1 MKIFKEDRPVFGS
14 KSSKKT
20 GLKIIIVGCG
30 KVGVAILKQL
40 ANEGHDITIIDKD
53 PQKVATYSNQ
63 YDVMGVVG
71 NGANH
76 SVQLEA
82 GIQNA
87 DLIAAVT
94 SSDELNILCCTIAKQ
109 VGDCATIA
117 RLRDPDYSKEASYLR
132 EKLGLT
138 MIINPEL
145 ETATEV
151 SRVLYLPTA
160 LEINSFA
167 HGQAEMT
174 RIKIPEKNVLDNKS
188 IAELGKDLAN
198 KQKPI
203 NILIAAVERAGEF
216 YIPFGDFVLKAGD
229 IMSCVGTR
237 PMSRKFM
244 EHIGFKTARVKD
256 TMIIGGGNVA
266 YYLAGQLVNMGIS
279 VKIIEESKKRCEE
292 LSVLLPKAIIINGD
306 GTDQEILN
314 EEGLAETESFV
325 SLTGIDEENILL
337 TLHARKHSNAKTIT
351 KINRSNFREVIN
363 SLDLGSVFY
372 PCSITAESIVAY
384 VRAKQNSNSNNIETL
399 YHMFDSRAEA
409 IEFRVDVK
417 SEVTD
422 IPLKDLKLKKN
433 LLIAFINRNGSILLP
448 TGQDS
453 IQVGDTAM
461 IVTTETGFT
470 DIRDILA

>member
-1 MKIFKEDRPVFGS
+1 MFGS
-14 KSSKKT
+14 RSSKKT

-53 PQKVATYSNQ
+53 PQKVATYANQ
-63 YDVMGVVG
+63 YDVMGIVG

-145 ETATEV
+145 ETAIEV

-188 IAELGKDLAN
+188 IADLGKDLAN

-216 YIPFGDFVLKAGD
+216 YIPSGDFVLKAGD

-244 EHIGFKTARVKD
+244 EHIGFKTARVKN

-279 VKIIEESKKRCEE
+279 VKIIEENKKRCEE
-292 LSVLLPKAIIINGD
+292 LSVLLPRAIIINGD
-306 GTDQEILN
+306 GTDQETEEHLKKIISMGPRLAMASRGAKGCILYDG
-314 EEGLAETESFV
+314 EKFFVQPAMPLKEVKDTLGAGDSMIASF
-325 SLTGIDEENILL
+325 LTGYTGRIKNGVDQDVAI
-337 TLHARKHSNAKTIT
+337 
-351 KINRSNFREVIN
+351 RE
-363 SLDLGSVFY
+363 SLKEAAAFAAGI
-372 PCSITAESIVAY
+372 CG
-384 VRAKQNSNSNNIETL
+384 IEGA
-399 YHMFDSRAEA
+399 FGCG
-409 IEFRVDVK
+409 
-417 SEVTD
+417 
-422 IPLKDLKLKKN
+422 KKY
-433 LLIAFINRNGSILLP
+433 
-448 TGQDS
+448 
-453 IQVGDTAM
+453 
-461 IVTTETGFT
+461 E
-470 DIRDILA
+470 

>member
-1 MKIFKEDRPVFGS
+1 MFGS
-14 KSSKKT
+14 RSSKKT

-53 PQKVATYSNQ
+53 PQKVATYANQ
-63 YDVMGVVG
+63 YDVMGIVG

-145 ETATEV
+145 ETAIEV

-188 IAELGKDLAN
+188 IADLGKDLAN

-216 YIPFGDFVLKAGD
+216 YIPSGDFVLKAGD

-279 VKIIEESKKRCEE
+279 VKIIEES
-292 LSVLLPKAIIINGD
+292 
-306 GTDQEILN
+306 
-314 EEGLAETESFV
+314 
-325 SLTGIDEENILL
+325 LTGIDEENILL

-363 SLDLGSVFY
+363 SLDLGSVVY

-384 VRAKQNSNSNNIETL
+384 VRAKKNSNSNSIETL

-409 IEFRVDVK
+409 IEFRVDEK

-422 IPLKDLKLKKN
+422 IPLKDLNLKKN

>member
-1 MKIFKEDRPVFGS
+1 MLGS
-14 KSSKKT
+14 KTNKKS

-40 ANEGHDITIIDKD
+40 ANEGHDITIIDKN
-53 PQKVATYSNQ
+53 PGKVETYANM
-63 YDVMGVVG
+63 YDVMGIVG
-71 NGANH
+71 NGASH
-76 SVQLEA
+76 SIQLEA

-145 ETATEV
+145 ETAIEV
-151 SRVLYLPTA
+151 SRILYLPTA
-160 LEINSFA
+160 LDINSFA

-174 RIKIPEKNVLDNKS
+174 RIKIPDKNMLDNKS
-188 IAELGKDLAN
+188 IAELGKELSGR
-198 KQKPI
+198 QKPI
-203 NILIAAVERAGEF
+203 NILIAAVERDGEF
-216 YIPFGDFVLKAGD
+216 YIPSGDFVLKAGD

-237 PMSRKFM
+237 PNSRKFM
-244 EHIGFKTARVKD
+244 SHIGFKTARVKN
-256 TMIIGGGNVA
+256 TMIVGGGNVA
-266 YYLAGQLVNMGIS
+266 YYLAGQLINMGID
-279 VKIIEESKKRCEE
+279 VKIIEEDKDRCEE
-292 LSVLLPKAIIINGD
+292 LSVLLPHATIINGD
-306 GTDQEILN
+306 GTNREILD
-314 EEGLAETESFV
+314 EEGLSEAESFA

-337 TLHARKHSNAKTIT
+337 TLHARKYSAAKTIT

-363 SLDLGSVFY
+363 TLDLGSVVY
-372 PCSITAESIVAY
+372 PCSVTAESIVRY
-384 VRAKQNSNSNNIETL
+384 VRGKKNSNSNNIETL

-409 IEFRVDVK
+409 IEFRVDEK
-417 SEVTD
+417 SAVTD

-448 TGQDS
+448 TGQDC
-453 IQVGDTAM
+453 IKVGDTAM

-470 DIRDILA
+470 DIKDILA

>member
-1 MKIFKEDRPVFGS
+1 
-14 KSSKKT
+14 
-20 GLKIIIVGCG
+20 
-30 KVGVAILKQL
+30 
-40 ANEGHDITIIDKD
+40 
-53 PQKVATYSNQ
+53 
-63 YDVMGVVG
+63 
-71 NGANH
+71 
-76 SVQLEA
+76 
-82 GIQNA
+82 
-87 DLIAAVT
+87 
-94 SSDELNILCCTIAKQ
+94 
-109 VGDCATIA
+109 
-117 RLRDPDYSKEASYLR
+117 
-132 EKLGLT
+132 
-138 MIINPEL
+138 
-145 ETATEV
+145 
-151 SRVLYLPTA
+151 
-160 LEINSFA
+160 
-167 HGQAEMT
+167 
-174 RIKIPEKNVLDNKS
+174 
-188 IAELGKDLAN
+188 
-198 KQKPI
+198 
-203 NILIAAVERAGEF
+203 
-216 YIPFGDFVLKAGD
+216 
-229 IMSCVGTR
+229 
-237 PMSRKFM
+237 MSRKFM

-363 SLDLGSVFY
+363 SLDLGSVVY

-453 IQVGDTAM
+453 IQIGDTAM

>member
-1 MKIFKEDRPVFGS
+1 
-14 KSSKKT
+14 
-20 GLKIIIVGCG
+20 
-30 KVGVAILKQL
+30 
-40 ANEGHDITIIDKD
+40 
-53 PQKVATYSNQ
+53 
-63 YDVMGVVG
+63 
-71 NGANH
+71 
-76 SVQLEA
+76 
-82 GIQNA
+82 
-87 DLIAAVT
+87 
-94 SSDELNILCCTIAKQ
+94 
-109 VGDCATIA
+109 
-117 RLRDPDYSKEASYLR
+117 
-132 EKLGLT
+132 

-145 ETATEV
+145 ETAIEV

-188 IAELGKDLAN
+188 IADLGKDLAN

-216 YIPFGDFVLKAGD
+216 YIPSGDFVLKAGD

-244 EHIGFKTARVKD
+244 EHIGFKTARVKN

-279 VKIIEESKKRCEE
+279 VKIIEENKKRCEE
-292 LSVLLPKAIIINGD
+292 LSVLLPRAIIINGD
-306 GTDQEILN
+306 GTDQETLN

-351 KINRSNFREVIN
+351 KINRSNFR
-363 SLDLGSVFY
+363 DLGSVVY

-384 VRAKQNSNSNNIETL
+384 VRAKKNSNSNSIETL

-409 IEFRVDVK
+409 IEFRVDEK

-422 IPLKDLKLKKN
+422 IPLKDLNLKKN

>member
-1 MKIFKEDRPVFGS
+1 MFGS
-14 KSSKKT
+14 RSSKKT

-53 PQKVATYSNQ
+53 PQKVATYANQ
-63 YDVMGVVG
+63 YDVMGIVG

-109 VGDCATIA
+109 VGDCATI
-117 RLRDPDYSKEASYLR
+117 
-132 EKLGLT
+132 
-138 MIINPEL
+138 NPEL
-145 ETATEV
+145 ETAIEV

-188 IAELGKDLAN
+188 IADLGKDLAN

-216 YIPFGDFVLKAGD
+216 YIPSGDFVLKAGD

-244 EHIGFKTARVKD
+244 EHIGFKTARVKN

-279 VKIIEESKKRCEE
+279 VKIIEENKKRCEE
-292 LSVLLPKAIIINGD
+292 LSVLLPRAIIINGD
-306 GTDQEILN
+306 GTDQETLN

-363 SLDLGSVFY
+363 SLDLGSVVY

-384 VRAKQNSNSNNIETL
+384 VRAKKNSNSNSIETL

-409 IEFRVDVK
+409 IEFRVDEK

-422 IPLKDLKLKKN
+422 IPLKDLNLKKN